1 MNSSE
6 KIEIGES
13 FKAISNSIEKLRID
27 MLRHCFSDRAYKDES
42 DSLLMII
49 RWFDKWGDAIIKEE
63 TNGVIEK

>member
-27 MLRHCFSDRAYKDES
+27 MLRHGFSDRSYKDAS
-42 DSLLMII
+42 DSLSTIV
-49 RWFDKWGDAIIKEE
+49 RWFDMWGDAIIKEE
-63 TNGVIEK
+63 YSGVIEE

>member
-1 MNSSE
+1 MNNSE

-27 MLRHCFSDRAYKDES
+27 MLRHGFSDRAYKDES